1 MQSGLTSRQH
11 CGQSNTSKELKE
23 GQGFDTPNIVIPA
36 RSTIIIPNYVN
47 FLPNVL
53 TCGFY
58 GRHDYGAAARGAPKN
73 SFWHTSSRTIF
84 RHHKPITLI
93 RRGLR
98 GGGQFGGSIC
108 RCESKESG
116 SGLDAREEFAS
127 VFART
132 GERVDKWDSTKR
144 QTLVL
149 LVLSLPVVP
158 ILDRDAN
165 FTNYYSTRV
174 C

>member
-1 MQSGLTSRQH
+1 VASS
-11 CGQSNTSKELKE
+11 
-23 GQGFDTPNIVIPA
+23 
-36 RSTIIIPNYVN
+36 
-47 FLPNVL
+47 VL
-53 TCGFY
+53 
-58 GRHDYGAAARGAPKN
+58 
-73 SFWHTSSRTIF
+73 
-84 RHHKPITLI
+84 
-93 RRGLR
+93 RR
-98 GGGQFGGSIC
+98 GSIC